1 MFTASIHGRPSFA
14 YPYFSVFAE
23 ETGEG
28 SGQGGNLNLS
38 LPESVDGEAY
48 RVALG
53 TVLRWVK
60 RFAPTFLV
68 VCLGLDTAKG
78 DLTSSWSLRAA
89 DFEANGRLLG
99 ELGLPTLVVQEGG
112 YDIRSLGVNARNFF
126 SGLAQGI
133 GLS

>member
-1 MFTASIHGRPSFA
+1 MGQAFRAHLPGGR
-14 YPYFSVFAE
+14 
-23 ETGEG
+23 
-28 SGQGGNLNLS
+28 
-38 LPESVDGEAY
+38 
-48 RVALG
+48 
-53 TVLRWVK
+53 
-60 RFAPTFLV
+60 
-68 VCLGLDTAKG
+68 LGLDSAKG
-78 DLTSSWSLRAA
+78 DPTGSWSLRAA